1 MKHRRLTSV
10 AAGLAVAALGFGAA
24 TTASPTPAATPGI
37 TVLPDVPEPT
47 EAQFVP
53 GQTNFVPPT
62 APPAQDVGKNE
73 VQTLAAPFYACPGFS
88 GIDRQNPL
96 ANLYKDVFTWAPYA
110 PYKVGNGG
118 GNINWSLNPYK
129 NASWY
134 MWFHSLRWLG
144 QGIIAAGKGDL
155 TALTRVNTIA
165 YDWSRDNPYS
175 WKGNV
180 GAWEST
186 MHRTNVKRGSVNRKS

>member
-1 MKHRRLTSV
+1 MDAQFV
-10 AAGLAVAALGFGAA
+10 AGASNVVPA
-24 TTASPTPAATPGI
+24 TAPAATDIG
-37 TVLPDVPEPT
+37 
-47 EAQFVP
+47 
-53 GQTNFVPPT
+53 T
-62 APPAQDVGKNE
+62 ARMQ
-73 VQTLAAPFYACPGFS
+73 AAVAPYYACPGFS
-88 GIDRQNPL
+88 GLEATNPL
-96 ANLYKDVFTWAPYA
+96 ANLYADKFAWGPYA
-110 PYKVGNGG
+110 AYKVGNGG

-165 YDWSRDNPYS
+165 YDWYRDNPYS
-175 WKGNV
+175 WKANV

-186 MHRTNVKRGSVNRKS
+186 MHRTNVLICLRQA